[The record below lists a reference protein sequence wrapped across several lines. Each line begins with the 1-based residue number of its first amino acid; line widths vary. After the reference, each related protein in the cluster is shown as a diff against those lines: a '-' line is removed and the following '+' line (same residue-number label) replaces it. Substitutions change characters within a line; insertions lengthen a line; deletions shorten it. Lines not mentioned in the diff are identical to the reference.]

1 MSISKEGLLISVMML
16 GAAAAG
22 VLVGR
27 TTTSTPVQ
35 VEPEREPFH
44 GSFVCEY
51 YGAKTSKIDDVVGY
65 DVFDVGN
72 NFGWNLTLADGAHM
86 MYLQSADKFCYT
98 IATKAPPTK

>member
-1 MSISKEGLLISVMML
+1 MKTWIVPTVTTCCALVVGFM
-16 GAAAAG
+16 AG
-22 VLVGR
+22 CITEIG
-27 TTTSTPVQ
+27 TEKQ

-98 IATKAPPTK
+98 IATKEPPTK